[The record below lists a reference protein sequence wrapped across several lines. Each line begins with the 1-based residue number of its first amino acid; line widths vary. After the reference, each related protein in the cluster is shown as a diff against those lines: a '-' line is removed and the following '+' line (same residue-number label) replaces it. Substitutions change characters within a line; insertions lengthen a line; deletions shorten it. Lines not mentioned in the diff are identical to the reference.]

1 MKRRLKDK
9 ITHWIWKKAFNG
21 FGNYYYL
28 DRFKEKGNIEDIE
41 RFLRYSHDV
50 QMDVEELINDGY
62 YYAYQCDGEWR
73 HAHSLY
79 SLYVDIVQTLIDN
92 PDTEIRLA
100 DDEYFTTY
108 STVDE
113 VIIDKLIRKIRE
125 LVKEQV

>member
-1 MKRRLKDK
+1 MKIRFRDK
-9 ITHWIWKKAFNG
+9 IAHWIWRKAFNG

-28 DRFKEKGNIEDIE
+28 DRFKEKGDIEDIE
-41 RFLRYSHDV
+41 KFLRFSHDV
-50 QMDVEELINDGY
+50 QTDVEELVNDGY
-62 YYAYQCDGEWR
+62 YYAYYCDGEFH
-73 HAHSLY
+73 HAHSLH

-92 PDTEIRLA
+92 PDVEIVLG

-125 LVKEQV
+125 LMKERK

>member
-1 MKRRLKDK
+1 MKQRLKDK
-9 ITHWIWKKAFNG
+9 IAHWFWRKAFNG

-41 RFLRYSHDV
+41 RFLRYSHDA
-50 QMDVEELINDGY
+50 QMDVEELVNDGY
-62 YYAYQCDGEWR
+62 YYAYYCDGEFH
-73 HAHSLY
+73 HAHSLH
-79 SLYVDIVQTLIDN
+79 SLYVDIVQALIDN
-92 PDTEIRLA
+92 PDVEIVLG

-125 LVKEQV
+125 LVKEQK